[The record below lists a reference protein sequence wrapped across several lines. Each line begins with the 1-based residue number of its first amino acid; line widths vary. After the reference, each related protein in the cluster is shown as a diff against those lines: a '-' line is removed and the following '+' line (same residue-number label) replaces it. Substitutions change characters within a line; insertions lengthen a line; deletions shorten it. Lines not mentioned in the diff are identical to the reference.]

1 MRIAH
6 LTDIHFQQDP
16 IVSELFKV
24 KRLMGSTNLY
34 LLGRK
39 AKFGLEVQ
47 RKSVAK
53 IVDMN
58 PDLVIL
64 TGDLT
69 AQALDSEFDL
79 ARRELDPI
87 LNTFPTV
94 IIAGNHDTYVDPF
107 PTNMRERFEPWLAD
121 DGADYKEFGDVGVLT
136 VESCR
141 PTLLSNGYVDPK
153 RLDTASKLLA
163 QSSAPFIFMCMHYP
177 LLNRRGET
185 YGPATRA
192 ISNAE
197 TVLTWL
203 KSQDKISAYLHGHE
217 HHGYTVPLE
226 VQNGTI
232 PSINPG
238 VSGYNIDV
246 KKKRFPHVACYTIEQ
261 GTLQNIERWSLRD
274 MAQGYILEDAPAF
287 SSRL

>member
-16 IVSELFKV
+16 SFNELFKV

-47 RKSVAK
+47 RKSVEK
-53 IVDMN
+53 IVDLN

-69 AQALDSEFDL
+69 AQALDGEFEL
-79 ARRELDPI
+79 ARRELEPI
-87 LNTFPTV
+87 LSKFPTV
-94 IIAGNHDTYVDPF
+94 IIAGNHDTYIDPF
-107 PTNMRERFEPWLAD
+107 PTKMRELFDPWLAA
-121 DGADYKEFGDVGVLT
+121 DGADLKEFGDVGVLT

-141 PTLLSNGYVDPK
+141 PTLLSNGYVDPT
-153 RLDTASKLLA
+153 RLQKASTLLA
-163 QSSAPFIFMCMHYP
+163 KSKSSFIFMCMHYP

-192 ISNAE
+192 ISNAQEVLDWMKGE
-197 TVLTWL
+197 T
-203 KSQDKISAYLHGHE
+203 KISAYLHGHE
-217 HHGYTVPLE
+217 HHGYQTTLTIK
-226 VQNGTI
+226 NGTI

-238 VSGYNIDV
+238 VSGYNIDL
-246 KKKRFPHVACYTIEQ
+246 KKQRFPHVACYTVEGAQ
-261 GTLQNIERWSLRD
+261 LKDIERWQLKD
-274 MAQGYILEDAPAF
+274 LNEGYKAEPSPAF
-287 SSRL
+287 SSKL